1 MEVLEGRKVLENID
15 PKIHLEVE
23 VVAKKLGITRKGVFY
38 LIKNKEITPYTYKQ
52 GKKDK
57 FYFDKDEI
65 DKVKKSR
72 KEKQE
77 YKEVS
82 KIKRIVE
89 KEANTQQDNFELL
102 DIDKNE
108 KLKSKKVDDVANRII
123 KDKEITKSENKTLN
137 ELIITFSKAL
147 DNNTKALENQEKIIN
162 ELLIE
167 NRILKQKVEALTI
180 QLPAPKNNL
189 LPAKNKLATLIENI
203 FSK

>member
-1 MEVLEGRKVLENID
+1 M
-15 PKIHLEVE
+15 
-23 VVAKKLGITRKGVFY
+23 
-38 LIKNKEITPYTYKQ
+38 
-52 GKKDK
+52 
-57 FYFDKDEI
+57 
-65 DKVKKSR
+65 
-72 KEKQE
+72 
-77 YKEVS
+77 
-82 KIKRIVE
+82 
-89 KEANTQQDNFELL
+89 

>member
-1 MEVLEGRKVLENID
+1 MEALEVRKVLQEID
-15 PKIHLEVE
+15 PKLHLEVE
-23 VVAKKLGITRKGVFY
+23 EVAKKLGITRKGVFY

-65 DKVKKSR
+65 DKVRKAR
-72 KEKQE
+72 KEKQK

-82 KIKRIVE
+82 KIKSIVE
-89 KEANTQQDNFELL
+89 KEAYTLQDNSEIL
-102 DIDKNE
+102 DTDNNR
-108 KLKSKKVDDVANRII
+108 KLKSKKVDDLANKII

-167 NRILKQKVEALTI
+167 NRILKQKVEVLSG

-189 LPAKNKLATLIENI
+189 LPAKNKMSIFFENI
-203 FSK
+203 FK

>member
-1 MEVLEGRKVLENID
+1 MEALEVRKVLQEID
-15 PKIHLEVE
+15 PKLHLEVE
-23 VVAKKLGITRKGVFY
+23 EVAKKLGITRKGVFY

-65 DKVKKSR
+65 DKVRKSR
-72 KEKQE
+72 KEKQK

-82 KIKRIVE
+82 KIKSIVE
-89 KEANTQQDNFELL
+89 KEAYTLQDNSEIL
-102 DIDKNE
+102 DTDNNR
-108 KLKSKKVDDVANRII
+108 KLKSKKVDDLANKII

-167 NRILKQKVEALTI
+167 NRILKQKVEALSI
-180 QLPAPKNNL
+180 QLPAPKQNQ
-189 LPAKNKLATLIENI
+189 LPSKNKLSI
-203 FSK
+203 FLEKILN